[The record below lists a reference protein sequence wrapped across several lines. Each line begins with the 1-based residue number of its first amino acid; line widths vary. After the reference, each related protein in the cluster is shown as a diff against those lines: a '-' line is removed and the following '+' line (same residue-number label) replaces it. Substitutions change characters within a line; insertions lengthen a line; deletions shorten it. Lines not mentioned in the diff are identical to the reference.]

1 MLVPARQDGALKIAI
16 LGTHGIPA
24 TYGGFETC
32 AEELGVRLV
41 ERGHS
46 VTVYSETSGHE
57 NSELSSYKGVHL
69 VHVPKLRGKA
79 PNYAFHSFISAM
91 MASFSDADVLH
102 FFGCDQVPFTL
113 LGRLARKRVILTVD
127 GLEWQRLGYP
137 ALFRKYLRSF
147 AELAMVFPNA
157 TAADSKASQEW
168 YLERTRITPNYIP
181 YGTKLAS
188 GIDPVVLDKFGLEP
202 DGYVLFVGRLVYEK
216 GAHTVIEAFKS
227 VRTDLKL
234 VIVGDTLD
242 ADDYAKRLKEKAD
255 ERILFLGFV
264 HGKDFETI
272 RNGARVYIHPS
283 LFDGTSISLLGALG
297 AGRAVISSDLKE
309 NQDVGG
315 DAAVY
320 FEKENSNDLQEKLQ
334 QLLDAPDRISELGR
348 KSTERATELYDWDEI
363 TDSYERL
370 YLPIRARNMR
380 SLEP

>member
-1 MLVPARQDGALKIAI
+1 MRIAI

-24 TYGGFETC
+24 KYGGFETC

-41 ERGHS
+41 ERGHA
-46 VTVYSETSGHE
+46 VTVYSETSGLE
-57 NSELSSYKGVHL
+57 SSDLSSYKGVHL
-69 VHVPKLRGKA
+69 VQIPKLRGKA
-79 PNYAFHSFISAM
+79 PNYVFHSFISAM
-91 MASFSDADVLH
+91 TASFSDADVLH

-127 GLEWQRLGYP
+127 GLEWLRLGYP
-137 ALFRKYLRSF
+137 SFFRKYLRSF

-157 TAADSKASQEW
+157 TVADSKTSQEW
-168 YLERTRITPNYIP
+168 YLERTKIPPNYIP
-181 YGTKLAS
+181 YGTKFAS
-188 GIDPVVLDKFGLEP
+188 EVESAILHKYGLEP

-216 GAHTVIEAFKS
+216 GVHTVIEAFKS
-227 VRTDLKL
+227 VQTDLKL

-242 ADDYAKRLKEKAD
+242 ADNYAERLKEKAD

-264 HGKDFETI
+264 HGRDFETI

-309 NQDVGG
+309 NRDVGG
-315 DAAVY
+315 DAAIY
-320 FEKENSNDLQEKLQ
+320 FKKEDSSDLREKLQ
-334 QLLDAPDRISELGR
+334 QLLDSPDRIRELGH
-348 KSTERATELYDWDEI
+348 KSKQRATELYDWDKI

-370 YLPIRARNMR
+370 YQPIRTR
-380 SLEP
+380 SDRSPPTLEG

>member
-1 MLVPARQDGALKIAI
+1 MKIAI

-24 TYGGFETC
+24 KYGGFETC

-46 VTVYSETSGHE
+46 VTVYSETSGLE
-57 NSELSSYKGVHL
+57 NSELSSYKGVNL

-113 LGRLARKRVILTVD
+113 LGRLARKRVVLTVD

-137 ALFRKYLRSF
+137 ILFRRYLRSF

-157 TAADSKASQEW
+157 TVADSRTSQEW
-168 YLERTRITPNYIP
+168 YFERTKVSPDYIP
-181 YGTKLAS
+181 YGTNFTS
-188 GIDPVVLDKFGLEP
+188 EIDPAILEKNGLKP
-202 DGYVLFVGRLVYEK
+202 GGYVLFVGRLVYEK

-227 VRTDLKL
+227 VQTDLKL

-242 ADDYAKRLKEKAD
+242 ANDYAERLKEKAA

-315 DAAVY
+315 DAAIY
-320 FEKENSNDLQEKLQ
+320 FEKENTSDLREKLQ

-348 KSTERATELYDWDEI
+348 RSKQRATELYDWDKI
-363 TDSYERL
+363 TDSYERM
-370 YLPIRARNMR
+370 YRPVQARNER
-380 SLEP
+380 SLPNLEG

>member
-1 MLVPARQDGALKIAI
+1 MKIAI

-24 TYGGFETC
+24 KYGGFETC
-32 AEELGVRLV
+32 AEELGIRLV

-46 VTVYSETSGHE
+46 VTVYSETSGLE
-57 NSELSSYKGVHL
+57 NGKLSSYNGVQL
-69 VHVPKLRGKA
+69 VQVPKLRGKA
-79 PNYAFHSFISAM
+79 PNYVFHSFISTM
-91 MASFSDADVLH
+91 MASFSDADVLL

-113 LGRLARKRVILTVD
+113 LGRLARKRVVLTVD

-137 ALFRKYLRSF
+137 IFFRKYLRSF
-147 AELAMVFPNA
+147 AELAMVFPNV
-157 TAADSKASQEW
+157 TVADSKTSQEW
-168 YLERTRITPNYIP
+168 YLERTKIPPNYIP

-188 GIDPVVLDKFGLEP
+188 GIDPIVLNKYGLEP
-202 DGYVLFVGRLVYEK
+202 NGYVLFVGRLVYEK

-272 RNGARVYIHPS
+272 RNGARIYIHPS

-297 AGRAVISSDLKE
+297 AGRAVVSSDLKE
-309 NQDVGG
+309 NKDVGG
-315 DAAVY
+315 DAAIY
-320 FEKENSNDLQEKLQ
+320 FEKENSNDLREKLQ

-348 KSTERATELYDWDEI
+348 KSTQRATELYDWDKI

-370 YLPIRARNMR
+370 FSPSGTRDDN
-380 SLEP
+380 SLGH

>member
-1 MLVPARQDGALKIAI
+1 MKIAI

-24 TYGGFETC
+24 KYGGFETC
-32 AEELGVRLV
+32 AEELGTRLV
-41 ERGHS
+41 ERGHT
-46 VTVYSETSGHE
+46 VTVYSETSGPK
-57 NSELSSYKGVHL
+57 NDELSSYRGVHL
-69 VHVPKLRGKA
+69 VHIPKLRGKA
-79 PNYAFHSFISAM
+79 PNYAFHSFVSAM
-91 MASFSDADVLH
+91 RASFSRADVLH

-127 GLEWQRLGYP
+127 GLEWLRSGYP
-137 ALFRKYLRSF
+137 IFFRKYLRSF

-157 TAADSKASQEW
+157 TVADSRTSQEW
-168 YLERTRITPNYIP
+168 YLQRTNIAPNYIP
-181 YGTKLAS
+181 YGTKPSS
-188 GIDPVVLDKFGLEP
+188 GVDRVVLNEYGLEP

-242 ADDYAKRLKEKAD
+242 ADDYAERLKEEAD
-255 ERILFLGFV
+255 GRIVFLGFV

-272 RNGARVYIHPS
+272 RNGARIYIHPS

-309 NQDVGG
+309 NRDVGG

-320 FEKENSNDLQEKLQ
+320 FERENPNDLREKLQ
-334 QLLDAPDRISELGR
+334 QLLDAPDRIRELG
-348 KSTERATELYDWDEI
+348 ERSKQRSANFFDWDKI
-363 TDSYERL
+363 VDSYERL
-370 YLPIRARNMR
+370 YLPTVPGDKRN
-380 SLEP
+380 LGH

>member
-1 MLVPARQDGALKIAI
+1 LKIAI

-24 TYGGFETC
+24 KYGGFETC

-46 VTVYSETSGHE
+46 VTVYSETSGLE
-57 NSELSSYKGVHL
+57 NSELSSYKGVNL

-113 LGRLARKRVILTVD
+113 LGRLARKRVVLTVD

-137 ALFRKYLRSF
+137 ILFRRYLRSF

-157 TAADSKASQEW
+157 TVADSRTSQEW
-168 YLERTRITPNYIP
+168 YFERTKVSPDYIP
-181 YGTKLAS
+181 YGTNFTS
-188 GIDPVVLDKFGLEP
+188 EIDPAILEKNGLKP
-202 DGYVLFVGRLVYEK
+202 GGYVLFVGRLVYEK

-227 VRTDLKL
+227 VQTDLKL

-242 ADDYAKRLKEKAD
+242 ANDYAERLKEKAA

-315 DAAVY
+315 DAAIY
-320 FEKENSNDLQEKLQ
+320 FEKENTSDLREKLQ

-348 KSTERATELYDWDEI
+348 RSKQRATELYDWDKI
-363 TDSYERL
+363 TDSYERM
-370 YLPIRARNMR
+370 YRPVQARNER
-380 SLEP
+380 SLPNLEG